1 MVLVIHLDIFL
12 HSTCLAFKSNN
23 PYANMQVSLTIC
35 LHPQS
40 LKFKCHCKKV
50 ENNPEARRPFVIII
64 VNPIPNSGGGH
75 QPQKLKLA
83 FCANLSQILTI
94 RGGNEEGNPD
104 QNHQEP
110 KS

>member
-50 ENNPEARRPFVIII
+50 ENNPEARMSPFVSPIII
-64 VNPIPNSGGGH
+64 VDPIPN
-75 QPQKLKLA
+75 
-83 FCANLSQILTI
+83 
-94 RGGNEEGNPD
+94 
-104 QNHQEP
+104 
-110 KS
+110 